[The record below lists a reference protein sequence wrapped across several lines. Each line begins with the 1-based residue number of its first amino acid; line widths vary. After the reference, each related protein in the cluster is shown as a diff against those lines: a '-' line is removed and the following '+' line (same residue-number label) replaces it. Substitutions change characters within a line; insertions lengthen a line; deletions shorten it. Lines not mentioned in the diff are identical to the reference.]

1 MREAAWGYHGLCGW
15 LRADCLPLSY
25 ISRVHTHLLYM
36 SLLWTLL
43 FLDYLI
49 QFCPLP
55 KPFLLLLIEFF
66 FFLKVWHYF
75 NEEYFL
81 CSGDKACF
89 FLEKKFSD
97 CKINQELIML

>member
-66 FFLKVWHYF
+66 FF
-75 NEEYFL
+75 
-81 CSGDKACF
+81 
-89 FLEKKFSD
+89 FSRYGITSTKNIF
-97 CKINQELIML
+97 CAAETRHVFS

>member
-25 ISRVHTHLLYM
+25 ISRVHIHPLYM

-49 QFCPLP
+49 QFCPLLNP
-55 KPFLLLLIEFF
+55 SSSCLSGFF
-66 FFLKVWHYF
+66 FSFFLKVWHYF
-75 NEEYFL
+75 NKEYFL
-81 CSGDKACF
+81 CSRDKACF
-89 FLEKKFSD
+89 FLEKKRF
-97 CKINQELIML
+97 LIARLIKN

>member
-66 FFLKVWHYF
+66 FFSQGMAL
-75 NEEYFL
+75 L
-81 CSGDKACF
+81 QRRIF
-89 FLEKKFSD
+89 FVQRRQGMFFPRKKIF
-97 CKINQELIML
+97 